1 MTNQWKLLLFMAAS
15 LAVAEGGR
23 LVRAQKAGDDP
34 SQTISPI
41 NPSQTIPPVNPSQT
55 IPPVNP
61 SQTVTPGVPSQAM
74 PPSSRGLTDRQ
85 LADQVRASILRG
97 PLASNGLPAVGA
109 TGIGVTD
116 LQVVAENGKVTLRGT
131 VHSIREW
138 AEAASRAAALAGEQN
153 VINELK
159 IR

>member
-23 LVRAQKAGDDP
+23 FVLAQKPGD
-34 SQTISPI
+34 
-41 NPSQTIPPVNPSQT
+41 NPSQTIPPFNPSQT
-55 IPPVNP
+55 IPPFNP
-61 SQTVTPGVPSQAM
+61 SQTMLPGAPVQGRP
-74 PPSSRGLTDRQ
+74 RLTDRQ
-85 LADQVRASILRG
+85 LADQVRDSILRG
-97 PLASNGLPAVGA
+97 PLASNGLPAMGA

-116 LQVVAENGKVTLRGT
+116 LQVIAENGKVTLRGS

-153 VINELK
+153 VINELN

>member
-23 LVRAQKAGDDP
+23 FVLAQKPGDNP
-34 SQTISPI
+34 SQTIPPF

-55 IPPVNP
+55 IPPFNP
-61 SQTVTPGVPSQAM
+61 SQTMLPGAPVQGRP
-74 PPSSRGLTDRQ
+74 RLTDRQ
-85 LADQVRASILRG
+85 LADQVRDSILRG
-97 PLASNGLPAVGA
+97 PLASNGLPAMGA

-116 LQVVAENGKVTLRGT
+116 LQVIAENGKVTLRGS

-153 VINELK
+153 VINELN